1 MVKRVVFAVPG
12 SLDTPTG
19 GYAYDRRIMTELRH
33 LGWEVDYLNIG
44 DGFPAPD
51 EATRATA
58 RSLLAAIPAGRP
70 IVLDGLALGVL
81 PDVAAELASRHPL
94 VALVHHPLA
103 LESGLT
109 AERADFLR
117 CSEQA
122 ALAEVRAVVV
132 TSPASAKLVV
142 SGYGVPRNRITVAR
156 PGNDPV
162 PPLSARQPND
172 EPHLLSVGSV
182 VPRKGFDILV
192 LALAMLAD
200 IPWRLMIVGDLT
212 RDPSEAAKL
221 EHLIS
226 QHGLS
231 GRIETFGTVAS
242 SRLAVLF
249 AKADLFVLASRFEG
263 YGMAY
268 TEALC
273 HGLPVIGTT
282 AGAIPDTIPQGA
294 GLLVPPDDPAAL
306 AVALR
311 GVIVDAKQRRR
322 LSEAAL
328 AAARTLP
335 TWQESAAVF
344 AATLD
349 RLA

>member
-19 GYAYDRRIMTELRH
+19 GYAYDKRIMAELRH

-51 EATRATA
+51 AATRAAA
-58 RSLLAAIPAGRP
+58 RSLLAALPAGRP

-81 PDVAAELASRHPL
+81 PEVAAEFASRHPL

-103 LESGLT
+103 LESGLA
-109 AERADFLR
+109 AERAASLR
-117 CSEQA
+117 RSERA
-122 ALAEVRAVVV
+122 ALAEVREVVV
-132 TSPASAKLVV
+132 TSPATAKLVA
-142 SGYGVPRNRITVAR
+142 SDYCVPAARITVAR

-162 PPLSARQPND
+162 SLSARELND
-172 EPHLLSVGSV
+172 ILHLLSVGSV

-192 LALAMLAD
+192 SALALLAD
-200 IPWRLMIVGDLT
+200 VPWRLTIVGDLT
-212 RDPSEAAKL
+212 RDRSEAAKIQ
-221 EHLIS
+221 HLIS
-226 QHGLS
+226 QHGLA
-231 GRIETFGTVAS
+231 GRIEAIGAIPS
-242 SRLAVLF
+242 AQLAMLY

-268 TEALC
+268 AEALC

-306 AVALR
+306 AAALR
-311 GVIVDAKQRRR
+311 GIIADTEQQRS

-335 TWQESAAVF
+335 TWRESAAIF

-349 RLA
+349 KLA

>member
-1 MVKRVVFAVPG
+1 VVKRVVFLVPG
-12 SLDTPTG
+12 SLDSPTG

-33 LGWEVDYLNIG
+33 LGWDVDYLNIG
-44 DGFPAPD
+44 EGFPAPD
-51 EATRATA
+51 EATRAAA
-58 RSLLAAIPAGRP
+58 RALLAAVPAGRP

-81 PDVAAELASRHPL
+81 PDLAAELASRHPL

-109 AERADFLR
+109 AERADMFR
-117 CSEQA
+117 RSEQA

-132 TSPASAKLVV
+132 TSPATAKLVA
-142 SGYGVPRNRITVAR
+142 SDYGVPAGHIAVVK

-162 PPLSARQPND
+162 SPAAREPND
-172 EPHLLSVGSV
+172 VPHLLSVGSI

-192 LALAMLAD
+192 SALATLPD
-200 IPWRLMIVGDLT
+200 VPWRLTIVGDPT
-212 RDPSEAAKL
+212 RDPNEAAKL
-221 EHLIS
+221 LQLIS
-226 QHGLS
+226 LHRLTS
-231 GRIETFGTVAS
+231 RIETIGTVPS
-242 SRLAVLF
+242 SRLAVLY

-268 TEALC
+268 AEALC

-282 AGAIPDTIPQGA
+282 AGAIPDTVPPGA
-294 GLLVPPDDPAAL
+294 GLLVPPDDPTAL
-306 AVALR
+306 AAALR
-311 GVIVDAKQRRR
+311 GVIGDTEQRRS
-322 LSEAAL
+322 LAEAAL

-335 TWQESAAVF
+335 TWRQSAAIF

-349 RLA
+349 RIA